1 MSATSTDAKREGRQL
16 RGSRGA
22 QRIQEVMLST
32 ADSDGRVRKTGRHVN
47 FNVTRTVDRQSGV
60 LCGVGDGVST
70 RAGVTSND
78 SAAAK
83 CNPMRVN
90 QAAPSCESRVNGIR
104 RLISII
110 HICTIMQPCT
120 RSKS

>member
-1 MSATSTDAKREGRQL
+1 M
-16 RGSRGA
+16 
-22 QRIQEVMLST
+22 
-32 ADSDGRVRKTGRHVN
+32 
-47 FNVTRTVDRQSGV
+47 

-90 QAAPSCESRVNGIR
+90 QAAPSCESCEWYVVSSRYN
-104 RLISII
+104 
-110 HICTIMQPCT
+110 TYMYDYAT
-120 RSKS
+120 RARGLFQAVE